1 LQRVLTTATLVGL
14 LVATAA
20 AFAITE
26 RLKLVKSPIYGTLIS
41 PVFSPKCGC
50 ARFSTATVSLKFRHR
65 DHVTVTILS
74 SKRVVRTLAFE
85 LPVPRG
91 RTVFRW
97 DGKTDFDTRA
107 RDGVYHVQV
116 HLVDDHR
123 TILLPNTI
131 SLDTTPPQVVAARPN
146 RTQISPDGDRIGDT
160 VTIHYVLNKPVRH
173 VFVYLHGR
181 RIIRGRSHQPRGGVV
196 WTGMLDGRV
205 LKPGLVTLSV
215 GAVDLA
221 GNVTPAAD
229 RARVTIEI
237 RYIRLA
243 SRHITGVAPG
253 AVFDIG
259 VSTDAKLYRWRLGA
273 RHGVK
278 AGPLLRLRAPAR
290 PGTYRLVVTE
300 RGHSDAATVV
310 VR

>member
-1 LQRVLTTATLVGL
+1 MQRVLTTATLVGL

-41 PVFSPKCGC
+41 SPAFSPTCRC
-50 ARFSTATVSLKFRHR
+50 DLSTVSVSLKFRHR
-65 DHVTVTILS
+65 DDVTISVLAGR
-74 SKRVVRTLAFE
+74 RVVRTLALG
-85 LPVPRG
+85 LPVPPG
-91 RTVFRW
+91 RSVFRW
-97 DGKTDFDTRA
+97 DGKTDFGTRA
-107 RDGVYHVQV
+107 RDGVYRVQV
-116 HLVDDHR
+116 HLAAQHR

-131 SLDTTPPQVVAARPN
+131 VLDTSPPKVLSATPN

-173 VFVYLHGR
+173 VLVYLHGR
-181 RIIRGRSHQPRGGVV
+181 RIIRGRSHQARGGVV
-196 WTGMLDGRV
+196 WTGLLDGRV
-205 LKPGLVTLSV
+205 LKPGAVTLAV

-221 GNVTPAAD
+221 GNVTPASG
-229 RARVTIEI
+229 RARVAVEI

-243 SRHITGVAPG
+243 SRHITGGAPG

-278 AGPLLRLRAPAR
+278 AGPLLRLRAPVR
-290 PGTYRLVVTE
+290 PGTYRLVVSE
-300 RGHSDAATVV
+300 RGHSDAAAVV